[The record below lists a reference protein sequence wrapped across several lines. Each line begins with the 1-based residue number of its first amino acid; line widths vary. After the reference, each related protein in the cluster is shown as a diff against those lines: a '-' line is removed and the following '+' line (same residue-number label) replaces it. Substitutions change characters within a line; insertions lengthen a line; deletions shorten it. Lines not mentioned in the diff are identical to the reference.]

1 MTAEETLKPSLSPV
15 FNKPELSKPYTALL
29 KVDEKLFSFT
39 YIHLVAGTNIIL
51 WVNDSDGGFCR
62 FDVTHPE
69 RGWTRGN
76 CISCLGEAQIMFLK
90 LEDAHGF
97 LMLSCSSD
105 FSESHPHTIE
115 VFLVSQEFD
124 SLKPMQPLRLPE
136 LPPGF
141 CLGGRT
147 EGCTFVHLGEYEI
160 ITTDALDV
168 KYHSLTARSLEY
180 SPRRWEGKGESRRRA
195 TCQGSHLIGA
205 YVL

>member
-1 MTAEETLKPSLSPV
+1 
-15 FNKPELSKPYTALL
+15 
-29 KVDEKLFSFT
+29 
-39 YIHLVAGTNIIL
+39 
-51 WVNDSDGGFCR
+51 
-62 FDVTHPE
+62 
-69 RGWTRGN
+69 
-76 CISCLGEAQIMFLK
+76 MFLK

-105 FSESHPHTIE
+105 FSESHPHTIQ

-147 EGCTFVHLGEYEI
+147 KGCTFVHLGGQMVGLVFYNAVYDYYWYKLDMVKLALVTFEYEI
-160 ITTDALDV
+160 ITTDVLDV

-180 SPRRWEGKGESRRRA
+180 SPRRWEGEGESRRRA